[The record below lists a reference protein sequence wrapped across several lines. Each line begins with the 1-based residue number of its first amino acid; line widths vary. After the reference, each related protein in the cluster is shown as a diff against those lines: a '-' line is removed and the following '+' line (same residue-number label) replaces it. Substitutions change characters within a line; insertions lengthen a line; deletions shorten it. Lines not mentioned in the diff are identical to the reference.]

1 MQRKRGFTLIEVLL
15 VMVIIAILVSVLV
28 PRWASSRERAF
39 QAAMKSDLRN
49 LATAEESYYYEN
61 AAYTT
66 SLSGLSG
73 FRVSQ
78 GVSITV
84 NQATIGGW
92 SASASHRSASKQC
105 YLFFGSAAPVGAASA
120 EGQIACQ

>member
-1 MQRKRGFTLIEVLL
+1 MRRKRGFTLIEVLL

-49 LATAEESYYYEN
+49 LATAEESYYYEY

-66 SLSGLSG
+66 ALSGLNG
-73 FRVSQ
+73 FRPSQ

-84 NQATIGGW
+84 NEATVGGW
-92 SASASHRSASKQC
+92 SATAAHQSAARQC
-105 YLFFGSAAPVGAASA
+105 YLFMGSVAPIGAASA